1 MRLFVE
7 RARAVDPDF
16 SLTVENTSA
25 VVQVCRRLDG
35 VPLAIELAAA
45 RVAAMSPAELLEGLE
60 RRFETLAG
68 GDGR

>member
-1 MRLFVE
+1 
-7 RARAVDPDF
+7 
-16 SLTVENTSA
+16 VENTSA